1 MASSRNAIR
10 KQMYGRVVYHIDPS
24 QVVVVVVVVAV
35 VVVVVVARMRMW
47 TGIIKTTKRV
57 MLG

>member
-24 QVVVVVVVVAV
+24 QVVVVVVVVLVLVLV
-35 VVVVVVARMRMW
+35 VVL
-47 TGIIKTTKRV
+47 TTTMTV
-57 MLG
+57 MIMTM